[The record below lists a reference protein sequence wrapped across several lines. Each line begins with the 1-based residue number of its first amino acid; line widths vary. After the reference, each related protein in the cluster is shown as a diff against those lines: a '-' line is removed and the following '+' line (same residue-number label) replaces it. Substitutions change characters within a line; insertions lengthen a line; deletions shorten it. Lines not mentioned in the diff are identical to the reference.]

1 METFEIKN
9 TLIAI
14 RESRG
19 YSKRTVSE
27 MTGIPYTTY
36 IKYESGERKDVSMQ
50 ALCKLADFYGVT
62 TDYLLGREKQSTQ
75 PNPLTKLN
83 LPADTEAVVETFTQ
97 LPELMQKAMIDILL
111 QLSDAVKD
119 RRDSEKKSPIIM
131 TIKKHINKAAAGAG
145 YDLDNEDHWE
155 HVKVIQTDEAERA
168 DFAVEVDGDSMLPEY
183 HDGDLALIVLAD
195 DVEVGQ
201 VGLFMQNGK
210 GFIKQKGEDRLI
222 SINPDYP
229 DIYPEDG
236 EIVCR
241 GRVIGVA
248 ELPE

>member
-1 METFEIKN
+1 METKDILKTLRKN
-9 TLIAI
+9 K
-14 RESRG
+14 G
-19 YSKRTVSE
+19 YSTMQDFCSAANISFSTYQNYETGKRLPTAE
-27 MTGIPYTTY
+27 ILMKI
-36 IKYESGERKDVSMQ
+36 
-50 ALCKLADFYGVT
+50 ADFYGVT
-62 TDYLLGREKQSTQ
+62 TDYLLGRETPEQS
-75 PNPLTKLN
+75 PLKLLN

-119 RRDSEKKSPIIM
+119 RRDSEKKAPIIM
-131 TIKKHINKAAAGAG
+131 TIKKHVNKAAAGSG
-145 YDLDNEDHWE
+145 YDLNDADQWN
-155 HVKVIQTDEAERA
+155 HVQVMQTDAAEQA

-195 DVEVGQ
+195 DVEVGE

-210 GFIKQKGEDRLI
+210 GYIKQKGEHYLI
-222 SINPDYP
+222 SINPEYP
-229 DIYPEDG
+229 NIYPKDG

-241 GRVIGVA
+241 GRVIGIA

>member
-1 METFEIKN
+1 METKDILKTLRKN
-9 TLIAI
+9 K
-14 RESRG
+14 G
-19 YSKRTVSE
+19 YSTMQDFCSAANISFSTYQNYETGKRLPTAE
-27 MTGIPYTTY
+27 ILMKI
-36 IKYESGERKDVSMQ
+36 
-50 ALCKLADFYGVT
+50 ADYYGVT
-62 TDYLLGREKQSTQ
+62 TDYLLGREPPEPS
-75 PNPLTKLN
+75 PLKLLN

-131 TIKKHINKAAAGAG
+131 TIRKHINKAAAGAG
-145 YDLDNEDHWE
+145 YDLSDADQWK
-155 HVKVIQTDEAERA
+155 HVQVIQTAEAEQA

-210 GFIKQKGEDRLI
+210 GFIKQKGEHYLI
-222 SINPDYP
+222 SINPEYP
-229 DIYPEDG
+229 NIYPEDG

>member
-1 METFEIKN
+1 MDINNLKKAREAAHFTQAQAADALGIGDGTYKN
-9 TLIAI
+9 YEQGKREPNNALLVKIADL
-14 RESRG
+14 
-19 YSKRTVSE
+19 YHVS
-27 MTGIPYTTY
+27 T
-36 IKYESGERKDVSMQ
+36 
-50 ALCKLADFYGVT
+50 DF
-62 TDYLLGREKQSTQ
+62 LLGREKQDTQ
-75 PNPLTKLN
+75 PNPISMLN

-119 RRDSEKKSPIIM
+119 RRDSEKKAPIIM
-131 TIKKHINKAAAGAG
+131 TIKKHVNKAAAGSG
-145 YDLDNEDHWE
+145 YDLNDADQWN
-155 HVKVIQTDEAERA
+155 HVQVMQTDAAEQA

-195 DVEVGQ
+195 DVEVGE

-210 GFIKQKGEDRLI
+210 GYIKQKGEHYLI
-222 SINPDYP
+222 SINPEYP
-229 DIYPEDG
+229 NIYPKDG

-241 GRVIGVA
+241 GRVIGIA

>member
-1 METFEIKN
+1 M
-9 TLIAI
+9 
-14 RESRG
+14 
-19 YSKRTVSE
+19 
-27 MTGIPYTTY
+27 
-36 IKYESGERKDVSMQ
+36 
-50 ALCKLADFYGVT
+50 
-62 TDYLLGREKQSTQ
+62 
-75 PNPLTKLN
+75 LN

-119 RRDSEKKSPIIM
+119 RRDSEKKAPIIM
-131 TIKKHINKAAAGAG
+131 TIKKHVNKAAAGSG
-145 YDLDNEDHWE
+145 YDLNDADQWN
-155 HVKVIQTDEAERA
+155 HVQVMQTDAAEQA

-195 DVEVGQ
+195 DVEVGE

-210 GFIKQKGEDRLI
+210 GYIKQKGEHYLI
-222 SINPDYP
+222 SINPEYP
-229 DIYPEDG
+229 NIYPKDG

-241 GRVIGVA
+241 GRVIGIA

>member
-1 METFEIKN
+1 MIGDILKQLRKSKDLT
-9 TLIAI
+9 IAKSSSLFGVAP
-14 RESRG
+14 RT
-19 YSKRTVSE
+19 YSS
-27 MTGIPYTTY
+27 
-36 IKYESGERKDVSMQ
+36 YEAGEREPNISLINQ
-50 ALCKLADFYGVT
+50 FADYYGVT
-62 TDYLLGREKQSTQ
+62 TDYLLGREPPEPS
-75 PNPLTKLN
+75 PLKLLN

-111 QLSDAVKD
+111 QLSDSVKD
-119 RRDSEKKSPIIM
+119 RRDSESKSPIIM

-236 EIVCR
+236 EIICR

-248 ELPE
+248 VLPE

>member
-1 METFEIKN
+1 METKEILKS
-9 TLIAI
+9 LRKAK
-14 RESRG
+14 G
-19 YSKRTVSE
+19 YNNAMDFCEAAGISYSTYQNYEAGKRLPTAE
-27 MTGIPYTTY
+27 IL
-36 IKYESGERKDVSMQ
+36 MQ
-50 ALCKLADFYGVT
+50 IADFYGVT
-62 TDYLLGREKQSTQ
+62 TDYLLGREKQETL
-75 PNPLTKLN
+75 PNPLTILN

-119 RRDSEKKSPIIM
+119 RRDKESKSPIIM

-155 HVKVIQTDEAERA
+155 HVKAIQTDEAERA

-241 GRVIGVA
+241 GRVIGIA

>member
-1 METFEIKN
+1 MIKDV
-9 TLIAI
+9 LAQL

-19 YSKRTVSE
+19 YTMKEVAD
-27 MTGIPYTTY
+27 GIDVKPDTY
-36 IKYESGERKDVSMQ
+36 RSYERGRLQPNLEVV
-50 ALCKLADFYGVT
+50 AKLAKFYNVSA
-62 TDYLLGREKQSTQ
+62 DVLLEIEDKPPSAS
-75 PNPLTKLN
+75 PLSMLN

-145 YDLDNEDHWE
+145 YDLSDSDQWK
-155 HVKVIQTDEAERA
+155 HVQVIQNDAAERA

-236 EIVCR
+236 EIICR

>member
-1 METFEIKN
+1 MKEVADGIDVKPDTYRSYE
-9 TLIAI
+9 
-14 RESRG
+14 RG
-19 YSKRTVSE
+19 RLQPNLEV
-27 MTGIPYTTY
+27 
-36 IKYESGERKDVSMQ
+36 V
-50 ALCKLADFYGVT
+50 AKLARFYHVSA
-62 TDYLLGREKQSTQ
+62 DVLLEIDEKPS
-75 PNPLTKLN
+75 PVSPLTMLN

-119 RRDSEKKSPIIM
+119 RRDSESKSPIIM
-131 TIKKHINKAAAGAG
+131 TIKKHVTKAAAGAG

-155 HVKVIQTDEAERA
+155 RINVVQTADAELA

-195 DVEVGQ
+195 DVEVGE

-210 GFIKQKGEDRLI
+210 GYIKQKGEHYLI
-222 SINPDYP
+222 SINPEYP
-229 DIYPEDG
+229 NIYPKDG

-241 GRVIGVA
+241 GRVIGIA

>member
-1 METFEIKN
+1 MKTNEILKSLRQKEGI
-9 TLIAI
+9 TQAEAAEKL
-14 RESRG
+14 G
-19 YSKRTVSE
+19 VSLSS
-27 MTGIPYTTY
+27 YQ
-36 IKYESGERKDVSMQ
+36 KYEREKGSVMPSLDV
-50 ALCKLADFYGVT
+50 LVKIADMYRVT
-62 TDYLLGREKQSTQ
+62 TDYLLGRETPEQS
-75 PNPLTKLN
+75 PLKLLN

-119 RRDSEKKSPIIM
+119 RRDSEKKAPIIM
-131 TIKKHINKAAAGAG
+131 TIKKHVNKAAAGSG
-145 YDLDNEDHWE
+145 YDLNDADQWN
-155 HVKVIQTDEAERA
+155 HVQVMQTDAAEQA

-195 DVEVGQ
+195 DVEVGE

-210 GFIKQKGEDRLI
+210 GYIKQKGEHYLI
-222 SINPDYP
+222 SINPEYP
-229 DIYPEDG
+229 NIYPKDG

-241 GRVIGVA
+241 GHVIGIA

>member
-1 METFEIKN
+1 METKEILKSLRKAKGYN
-9 TLIAI
+9 NAVDFCEAAGISYSTYQNYETGKRLPTAEILIKI
-14 RESRG
+14 
-19 YSKRTVSE
+19 
-27 MTGIPYTTY
+27 
-36 IKYESGERKDVSMQ
+36 
-50 ALCKLADFYGVT
+50 ADFYGVT
-62 TDYLLGREKQSTQ
+62 TDYLLGRETPEQS
-75 PNPLTKLN
+75 PLKMLN

-119 RRDSEKKSPIIM
+119 RRDSESKSPIIM
-131 TIKKHINKAAAGAG
+131 TIKKHVNKAAAGSG
-145 YDLDNEDHWE
+145 YDLNDADQWN
-155 HVKVIQTDEAERA
+155 HVQVMQTDAAEQA

-195 DVEVGQ
+195 DVEVGE

-210 GFIKQKGEDRLI
+210 GYIKQKGEHYLI
-222 SINPDYP
+222 SINPEYP
-229 DIYPEDG
+229 NIYPKDG

-241 GRVIGVA
+241 GRVIGIA

>member
-1 METFEIKN
+1 MEINDILKELRQKKQLTQQELAEK
-9 TLIAI
+9 L
-14 RESRG
+14 
-19 YSKRTVSE
+19 
-27 MTGIPYTTY
+27 GINLSSYQ
-36 IKYESGERKDVSMQ
+36 KYERPNNSVKPSLES
-50 ALCKLADFYGVT
+50 LIKLADFYGVSV
-62 TDYLLGREKQSTQ
+62 DYLLGREKQDTQ
-75 PNPLTKLN
+75 PNPIAMLN

-119 RRDSEKKSPIIM
+119 RRDSESKSPIIM

-236 EIVCR
+236 EIICR
-241 GRVIGVA
+241 GRVIGIA